1 MFAQQTGQELE
12 YGAILAPEDGFV
24 SCLEEFFANSE
35 AKGCNITMPFKEQAA
50 GWVNDL
56 SQGAALAGAVNTII
70 RNENGQFIGDNTDG
84 EGLVLDLIRQG
95 AILDNANVLLLGA
108 GGAARG
114 VLAPLLAKEVAGIKI
129 VNRTL
134 EKAQTLS
141 RLIAGDKVSACS
153 FSELNAS
160 DETFDIIINSTSTSL
175 TGELP
180 PINNRVYSGAEVAYD
195 MVYKKQ
201 PTSFMLQA
209 NKMGVIKTSDGLGM
223 LVGQAAQSFF
233 LWRGVKPNVE
243 PVLNKLR
250 AQI

>member
-1 MFAQQTGQELE
+1 MFSQQTGQELE

-50 GWVNDL
+50 GWVNEL

-70 RNENGQFIGDNTDG
+70 RNENGQFCGDNTDG

-95 AILDNANVLLLGA
+95 ANLNEANVLLLGA

-114 VLAPLLAKEVAGIKI
+114 VLAPLLAKNVASIKI

-134 EKAQTLS
+134 EKAQTLCQ
-141 RLIAGDKVSACS
+141 LVTDNKVSASS
-153 FSELNAS
+153 FDELNAS
-160 DETFDIIINSTSTSL
+160 GGKFEIIINSTSTSL
-175 TGELP
+175 TGDLP
-180 PINNRVYSGAEVAYD
+180 PINDDVYTGADVAYD
-195 MVYKKQ
+195 MVYGKQ

-209 NKMGVIKTSDGLGM
+209 GKMGVIKTSDGLGM
-223 LVGQAAQSFF
+223 LVGQAAQSFY
-233 LWRGVKPNVE
+233 LWRGVKPDVE
-243 PVLNKLR
+243 PVLQTIR